1 MDKPER
7 DRLRTIVEASQ
18 LTDRVNRRDIV
29 GKRFTEIQKDAQFF
43 NTIANR
49 AQEFIDGL

>member
-29 GKRFTEIQKDAQFF
+29 GKRFTEIQKDAQFLMQLL
-43 NTIANR
+43 TER
-49 AQEFIDGL
+49 KKL